1 MFNLKYLAMFT
12 AFRAPS
18 LTLPFLIHF
27 SEIDAGLK
35 TLLELV
41 DDDPES
47 ISPFVAFIKGVLDYL
62 DKLEIDQIGA
72 LFDIFS
78 RLALE
83 VHRHLYEFIFTSH
96 IAKLWIQPPVRVS
109 DDRSIM
115 HLMSDMQIIIRKQL
129 SNPQE
134 KYKKIGIIGALSVVK
149 ALGSPSYSREVAV
162 GSGSGKREQ

>member
-1 MFNLKYLAMFT
+1 MFNSKYLAMFT
-12 AFRAPS
+12 AFRDSS

-41 DDDPES
+41 NDDPES

-83 VHRHLYEFIFTSH
+83 VHRLLLF
-96 IAKLWIQPPVRVS
+96 
-109 DDRSIM
+109 
-115 HLMSDMQIIIRKQL
+115 
-129 SNPQE
+129 
-134 KYKKIGIIGALSVVK
+134 
-149 ALGSPSYSREVAV
+149 
-162 GSGSGKREQ
+162 